1 MPITLTKEKEEQ
13 KEEQQ
18 QIKQH
23 LSLGKKEAK
32 MIIRIQDELM
42 EHYGYNTRSQ
52 LLKELLRDAHTRI
65 NLI

>member
-1 MPITLTKEKEEQ
+1 MTLTLTKEQEEQ
-13 KEEQQ
+13 KQV
-18 QIKQH
+18 KQH
-23 LSLGKKEAK
+23 LSLGKKEARR
-32 MIIRIQDELM
+32 IIRIQDELM